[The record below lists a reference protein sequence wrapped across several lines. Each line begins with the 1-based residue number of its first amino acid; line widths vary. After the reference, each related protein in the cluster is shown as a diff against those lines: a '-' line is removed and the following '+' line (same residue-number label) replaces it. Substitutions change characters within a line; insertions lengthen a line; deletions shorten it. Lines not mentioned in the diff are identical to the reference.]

1 MRRLSLA
8 ASVALI
14 CATLAQ
20 PVVAQFRVGGQAA
33 FLTNLEEVEEEPQGD
48 LEGTF
53 GVGPRVEFQAPIPT
67 VQVGIVG
74 QGVYYFPDGDF
85 NYLTYGL
92 GAKVGFTTPV
102 VSPYA
107 IGGWQWRRTSADDFD
122 SVTEDGPT
130 LGVGLGLGTLPVFI
144 EATFEFND
152 DDDIDTE
159 DIDNDPMVIQAGVL
173 IPFGGSGT

>member
-1 MRRLSLA
+1 MRRLVLA
-8 ASVALI
+8 ASVAFA
-14 CATLAQ
+14 CATFAQ
-20 PVVAQFRVGGQAA
+20 PAVAQFKLGGQAA
-33 FLTNLEEVEEEPQGD
+33 FLTELDEIQKEPEGD

-53 GVGPRVEFQAPIPT
+53 GVGPRIEFSPPIPSL
-67 VQVGIVG
+67 QVGIVG

-92 GAKVGFTTPV
+92 GAKVGFSTPV
-102 VSPYA
+102 VSPYV
-107 IGGWQWRRTSADDFD
+107 IGGWQWRRTSVDDFD

-152 DDDIDTE
+152 EDEIDP
-159 DIDNDPMVIQAGVL
+159 DNFDNDPIVIQAGVL
-173 IPFGGSGT
+173 IPFGGGA